1 MIVSKTKLDDSLK
14 VLKKSFAELNAALE
28 KAEQS
33 LKALY
38 LALEKLKAARASTKK
53 VNEAN

>member
-1 MIVSKTKLDDSLK
+1 MSKTKLDDSLK